1 MYIIP
6 FKKRDKCRK
15 CVLTFYRSK
24 IKAVFLVSPV
34 CEVLL

>member
-6 FKKRDKCRK
+6 FKKRDTCRK
-15 CVLTFYRSK
+15 CVLTFYRSE
-24 IKAVFLVSPV
+24 IKAAFLVSPV